1 MDGNSVVRALIRDR
15 AKLLGYIWVIVRDHH
30 IADDVFQ
37 DVTILALE
45 HAAEIKDQGHLS
57 RWSRKAA
64 RLKALEAVRRRGRKP
79 LPLDDDVLEMIE
91 GDWAAVDAIAVGPE
105 VDVLRS
111 CLEKLTPRARRIL
124 HLRYVEGLGG
134 AALASHA
141 EVGIDLKSL
150 YVALSRIH
158 KALHDCITRKRVAAQ
173 RSP

>member
-30 IADDVFQ
+30 VADDVFQ
-37 DVTILALE
+37 DVTVLALE
-45 HAAEIKDQGHLS
+45 HAAQINDQEHLS

-64 RLKALEAVRRRGRKP
+64 RLKALEAVRRRGRTP

-91 GDWAAVDAIAVGPE
+91 GDWAAVDALAVGPE
-105 VDVLRS
+105 VDFLRS
-111 CLEKLTPRARRIL
+111 CLERLTPRARRIL

-134 AALASHA
+134 ANLANHA
-141 EVGIDLKSL
+141 DVGIDLKSL

-173 RSP
+173 RGT